1 MHKRHDFNVLTMEL
15 RLLCI
20 KPPKLYV
27 NSSYQTEHMFYHLD
41 YIGNDVTVWR
51 QILASLQSPIA
62 FSSAF
67 IHSFIHSSIH
77 YLFVCVFVCLSVRM
91 EDHA

>member
-27 NSSYQTEHMFYHLD
+27 NSSRIREL
-41 YIGNDVTVWR
+41 IGKGGVIKVKPNEENK
-51 QILASLQSPIA
+51 II
-62 FSSAF
+62 
-67 IHSFIHSSIH
+67 
-77 YLFVCVFVCLSVRM
+77 VCFLKVQHFLKW
-91 EDHA
+91 

>member
-27 NSSYQTEHMFYHLD
+27 NSSRIREL
-41 YIGNDVTVWR
+41 IGIRWGYKSE
-51 QILASLQSPIA
+51 AK
-62 FSSAF
+62 
-67 IHSFIHSSIH
+67 
-77 YLFVCVFVCLSVRM
+77 
-91 EDHA
+91 